1 LSIVFEDKTSVS
13 SGTAENAGRR
23 RMCKHLHGHV
33 CREFGWAQ
41 CVCGMVHAQHCL
53 ITRQSL
59 KALRCDRNGDCT
71 NDESGRERKSSQ
83 WNALMA
89 HERHGRRYRAASYSD
104 KSIFI
109 RDLFMTCDRLSLL
122 FLVSSDQY
130 LAVLLV
136 TGTKTYSN
144 QPELNEALCLI
155 LARNLLRP
163 QTIAGA
169 KAFE

>member
-1 LSIVFEDKTSVS
+1 
-13 SGTAENAGRR
+13 
-23 RMCKHLHGHV
+23 
-33 CREFGWAQ
+33 
-41 CVCGMVHAQHCL
+41 
-53 ITRQSL
+53 
-59 KALRCDRNGDCT
+59 
-71 NDESGRERKSSQ
+71 
-83 WNALMA
+83 MA
-89 HERHGRRYRAASYSD
+89 HERHGRRYRAASCAD